1 MSFERKILLLVV
13 VLLFIYII
21 FTLLRNRQLILNK
34 IESDKT
40 NKEGFSQNDPD
51 YNAVNAEV
59 TSVAI
64 DARQFPT
71 GISST
76 RNSSF
81 NLPLKQFCI
90 KGSINS
96 AYSGNYISDIMV
108 KYVLSRGCR
117 FLDFEI
123 YYINNDACVG
133 FSSDPAAVTPTIS
146 NTNPVRFVDLLKTT
160 LSSAF
165 TSQSGQTYTTT
176 NTSDPLFINL
186 RLKTAEADRMN
197 LFNSVQ
203 SALKTVYSSGYSNYF
218 YESKTNKYVTG
229 DTLLKDVFGKV
240 IFIFEN
246 NSVTPTPFSLSNN
259 SSPTSG
265 KFYNMISNSDTISK
279 SFYGQLD
286 PSRFIA
292 RPPKVASPN
301 TVKFSNDSKFTM
313 VVPDNN
319 MTKQPN
325 PNLFSSIQN
334 YGNQVT
340 LFEYYVTDAQ
350 LVEYENLFKTYN
362 TAFIPMAY
370 CLNYI
375 NNYALPKDIQPGTNT
390 VFANLF

>member
-1 MSFERKILLLVV
+1 MSFERKILLLIV

-81 NLPLKQFCI
+81 ELPLKQFCI

-123 YYINNDACVG
+123 YYINNDAYVG

-203 SALKTVYSSGYSNYF
+203 SALQSVYSSGYSNYF
-218 YESKTNKYVTG
+218 YASKRNKYVTG

-246 NSVTPTPFSLSNN
+246 NSITPTPFSLSNN

-292 RPPKVASPN
+292 RPPTVAFGN

-350 LVEYENLFKTYN
+350 LVEYEKLFKTYN